1 MSVPN
6 KVVMLLA
13 IAIFSAFCASAKA
26 DGLSDLK
33 AALTRL
39 QAQTPL
45 KAMLDLQTIRRQG
58 EGKEQEESSGHIS
71 LGLEDSTRGMQVL
84 YGKELLSRAENEA
97 RAKGKDPKSKTPTVT
112 ALSEFD
118 SSDARTMMSAVAGLS
133 RHIEEGIF
141 KGEKLSSYNGKPAR
155 VLNFEFSIDKLSE
168 RERKYVKKME
178 SSLELWIAADG
189 TPLASSSRQ
198 NGSGRAF
205 VVVSFEQKY
214 DEDCVYSLVG
224 DRLLT
229 VRKESR
235 FSSSGAGEKLETKIV
250 KTLNVQT

>member
-13 IAIFSAFCASAKA
+13 IAIFSAFCASAQA

-58 EGKEQEESSGHIS
+58 EGKELEESSGHIS

-84 YGKELLSRAENEA
+84 YAKELLSRAENEA

-133 RHIEEGIF
+133 RHIEEGVF

-155 VLNFEFSIDKLSE
+155 VLNFEFSIDKLTE

-178 SSLELWIAADG
+178 SSL
-189 TPLASSSRQ
+189 
-198 NGSGRAF
+198 
-205 VVVSFEQKY
+205 
-214 DEDCVYSLVG
+214 
-224 DRLLT
+224 
-229 VRKESR
+229 
-235 FSSSGAGEKLETKIV
+235 
-250 KTLNVQT
+250 